1 MNGAGVEPRPVT
13 STFNVPPPSQVVS
26 CLISRGPYA
35 GGSPGQEEVEEKE
48 AVQAIIE
55 HV

>member
-1 MNGAGVEPRPVT
+1 MNGAGVEPRL
-13 STFNVPPPSQVVS
+13 PPPRSTCLPLSQVVS

-35 GGSPGQEEVEEKE
+35 GGSPSQEEVEEKE
-48 AVQAIIE
+48 GVRAIIE